1 MRYKFEARPY
11 GPGSTP
17 EQVQAIRDCI
27 YLHAPNIIYWRELP
41 VQSVFQFDLFE
52 QRLNELSQD
61 ITHYDLLIDLTEA
74 MPPNGECRERL
85 KPLFSGQGKMR
96 RVAVF
101 TGKNFMLNIAA
112 KFVLGSSVGLKNFSV
127 SKTLDAAIEDCRRAA
142 LK

>member
-1 MRYKFEARPY
+1 MRYKFEARAY
-11 GPGSTP
+11 GPDSTP

-61 ITHYDLLIDLTEA
+61 ITHYDLVIDLTEA
-74 MPPNGECRERL
+74 TPPNGECRERL
-85 KPLFSGQGKMR
+85 KPLFAGQAKMR

-127 SKTLDAAIEDCRRAA
+127 SKTLDTAIEDCRRAA